1 MVSEW
6 REKLPSKGCQP
17 VSYLP
22 FALSR
27 IMTDDQEKICQL
39 IIRQRPTPGPEL
51 DRLLQALQA
60 EFGLDTYTARQRL
73 LGPGLAMFGKGSR
86 EKTAKIA
93 GFLRQY
99 GYACW
104 LVPPLTPL
112 FAPDRLRG
120 LEIHQDSIRFD
131 CQKGPVQLER
141 GDLVV
146 AVLADLSGGLS
157 DKHVKR
163 LLAQNTYRGRDALQV
178 LSRDEMVQAIYKGQP
193 VFDFYLLDDQGGIR
207 QAVRVLP
214 GRFNIEG
221 LGARAGMSTVK
232 NLQAMLSL
240 VEEYAGSC
248 RIHYDFGLSQLP
260 KCQIARQSESP
271 SATIENLDSL
281 TRYGWL
287 VTRLSGDGLP
297 SVAVPPDE
305 ADLVAGIAAAAVIGQ
320 PALGAAFGQGGS
332 AEAVPGLGEVT
343 EAIRSTLKE
352 EQTETSRGSGT
363 ADSASAGKSL
373 PPPPELPAQGV
384 SLRRGLTV
392 TATVV
397 GVILLI
403 LVSEGHVAL
412 LRPVAHYGMAA
423 GVFPGLLSIGLFWGG
438 FYFIR
443 LKRRVENTPTS
454 KVRSIAMGMVEVHG
468 RASRMYAL
476 VAPMTQA
483 PCVFY
488 RLRKYRRDRNEQWK
502 LVREVD
508 SRHVP
513 FQVDDGTG
521 RVTVDPAGA
530 SVRAKTRQSGYPGQS
545 PLTFTAF
552 NREYENEK
560 WIEDIIYEG
569 TSLYVLGYAR
579 PLKEERLSLRERTTA
594 TLRDLKLDPRAMH
607 RYDTDDDGQIS
618 EAEWNAA
625 RSDAEQIALQEHL
638 AERNV
643 RKRQEEHVVIARP
656 RQRKLPFVIAETVSE
671 AHLTRKYGLVSI
683 PLLIAGLAAFVFAV
697 YKLLESLRF

>member
-1 MVSEW
+1 
-6 REKLPSKGCQP
+6 
-17 VSYLP
+17 
-22 FALSR
+22 
-27 IMTDDQEKICQL
+27 
-39 IIRQRPTPGPEL
+39 
-51 DRLLQALQA
+51 
-60 EFGLDTYTARQRL
+60 
-73 LGPGLAMFGKGSR
+73 
-86 EKTAKIA
+86 
-93 GFLRQY
+93 
-99 GYACW
+99 
-104 LVPPLTPL
+104 
-112 FAPDRLRG
+112 
-120 LEIHQDSIRFD
+120 
-131 CQKGPVQLER
+131 
-141 GDLVV
+141 
-146 AVLADLSGGLS
+146 
-157 DKHVKR
+157 
-163 LLAQNTYRGRDALQV
+163 
-178 LSRDEMVQAIYKGQP
+178 
-193 VFDFYLLDDQGGIR
+193 
-207 QAVRVLP
+207 
-214 GRFNIEG
+214 
-221 LGARAGMSTVK
+221 
-232 NLQAMLSL
+232 
-240 VEEYAGSC
+240 
-248 RIHYDFGLSQLP
+248 
-260 KCQIARQSESP
+260 
-271 SATIENLDSL
+271 
-281 TRYGWL
+281 
-287 VTRLSGDGLP
+287 
-297 SVAVPPDE
+297 
-305 ADLVAGIAAAAVIGQ
+305 
-320 PALGAAFGQGGS
+320 
-332 AEAVPGLGEVT
+332 
-343 EAIRSTLKE
+343 
-352 EQTETSRGSGT
+352 
-363 ADSASAGKSL
+363 
-373 PPPPELPAQGV
+373 
-384 SLRRGLTV
+384 
-392 TATVV
+392 
-397 GVILLI
+397 
-403 LVSEGHVAL
+403 
-412 LRPVAHYGMAA
+412 
-423 GVFPGLLSIGLFWGG
+423 
-438 FYFIR
+438 
-443 LKRRVENTPTS
+443 
-454 KVRSIAMGMVEVHG
+454 
-468 RASRMYAL
+468 MYAL

-697 YKLLESLRF
+697 YKLLEYLRF